1 MGFSHR
7 LAWYFFKWNT
17 IHSKNKNKKRKE
29 NSNKKAVQCQRACV
43 PQVRSQ
49 FSLGHFVVYVATSR
63 TWLPRP
69 APRAQPSPGWLGNGR
84 GVAAEVKR
92 TANHCRVCWTLLA
105 SAANCFS
112 RPLLKRVRCV
122 WQCFEIF
129 SSPLNDS
136 KRYRNTCN
144 KLKMAVRFADVSN

>member
-1 MGFSHR
+1 MI
-7 LAWYFFKWNT
+7 WFKWNT
-17 IHSKNKNKKRKE
+17 IICLKKKRKR
-29 NSNKKAVQCQRACV
+29 KKDSKKNAGQSQRACV

-105 SAANCFS
+105 SAANWFS

-136 KRYRNTCN
+136 KWYRNTYN

>member
-1 MGFSHR
+1 MIF
-7 LAWYFFKWNT
+7 FFKWNT
-17 IHSKNKNKKRKE
+17 IHSKKMKKIKNKIQT
-29 NSNKKAVQCQRACV
+29 KKQANVNAHAYR
-43 PQVRSQ
+43 RSVLN
-49 FSLGHFVVYVATSR
+49 FHWVILLFTLATSR

-105 SAANCFS
+105 SAANWFS
-112 RPLLKRVRCV
+112 RPLLKQVRCV